1 MIDDDPERLIVGHFT
16 DSGALAEIF
25 ELGLRPEVFVETRIG
40 AAYAFALKYW
50 HESGMQ
56 TAPTRMVLEREF
68 AGLQVP
74 ESPTVS
80 ASWLVMDL
88 QRNFVANRLQDMIY
102 EAGEKSKDK
111 PIEALKELYSR
122 AYIAAEVVT
131 PRQTRVNMV
140 STIADRRQRYEDRQS
155 RPDGLGLPYGI
166 PDLDQHTGGLMPGE
180 LAVLGAFSKTGK
192 SFFLCNTLVALRKA
206 GYTPIL
212 FTLEM
217 SIGEM
222 EERIDAL
229 YSGVSYNRL
238 VHATLTGEEQRKLFT
253 AQEELAQ
260 QGPVFV
266 ESPEEGERTVAHLI
280 NRARQA
286 GADYVLIDQL
296 SFMEAV
302 GRNVRSPKE
311 HHAEIMHSLKNEL
324 RRPGKELPCLMAVQ
338 LNRDSVNSGAQLR
351 SFANASEVERYCDIA
366 LGLER
371 NDEERL
377 NHVMRCHILGS
388 RRSDN
393 RSWLLN
399 WELLSSSLIRVL
411 NPL

>member
-16 DSGALAEIF
+16 DSDALAEMS

-56 TAPTRMVLEREF
+56 HAPTKMVLEREF
-68 AGLQVP
+68 DRLQVP
-74 ESPTVS
+74 PTPTVS
-80 ASWLVMDL
+80 VAWLVGDL
-88 QRNFVANRLQDMIY
+88 QRNFIANRLQDMIY
-102 EAGEKSKDK
+102 AAGEKSQDK
-111 PIEALKELYSR
+111 PLEALKELYAQ
-122 AYIAAEVVT
+122 AYNAAEVVT
-131 PRQTRVNMV
+131 PRQTRVDMTATV
-140 STIADRRQRYEDRQS
+140 AARRQRYEERGN

-166 PDLDQHTGGLMPGE
+166 PELDQHTGGLMPGE
-180 LAVLGAFSKTGK
+180 LAVIGAFSKTGK
-192 SFFLCNTLVALRKA
+192 SFFLCNTLVHLRRA

-217 SIGEM
+217 SIAEM

-238 VHATLTGEEQRKLFT
+238 VHATLTGDEQRKLFE
-253 AQEELAQ
+253 AQEQMTES
-260 QGPVFV
+260 GPVLV

-296 SFMEAV
+296 SFMEAT
-302 GRNVRSPKE
+302 GRVRSPKE

-324 RRPGKELPCLMAVQ
+324 RRPGRELPCLMAVQ
-338 LNRDSVNSGAQLR
+338 LNRDSVNGGAQLR

-371 NDEERL
+371 NEEERL

>member
-1 MIDDDPERLIVGHFT
+1 MIDDDPERVIVGHFT
-16 DSGALAEIF
+16 DADALAEMY
-25 ELGLRPEVFVETRIG
+25 ELGLRPEVFTEQRISS
-40 AAYAFALKYW
+40 AYVFAIKYW
-50 HESGMQ
+50 HESGMKH
-56 TAPTRMVLEREF
+56 APTKMVLEREF
-68 AGLQVP
+68 DRLQVP
-74 ESPTVS
+74 PQPTVS
-80 ASWLVMDL
+80 VSWLVGDL
-88 QRNFVANRLQDMIY
+88 QRTFVANKLQAMIY
-102 EAGEKSKDK
+102 AAGEKSHQE
-111 PIEALKELYSR
+111 PVAALKELYSQ
-122 AYIAAEVVT
+122 AYNAAEVVT
-131 PRQTRVNMV
+131 PRQTRVNMAA
-140 STIADRRQRYEDRQS
+140 SIADRRQRYEERLS

-166 PDLDQHTGGLMPGE
+166 PELDQHTGGLMPGE
-180 LAVLGAFSKTGK
+180 LAVIGAFSKTGK
-192 SFFLCNTLVALRKA
+192 SFFLCNTLVHLRRA

-217 SIGEM
+217 SIAEM

-238 VHATLTGEEQRKLFT
+238 VHATLGADEQRRLFE
-253 AQEELAQ
+253 AQEELAR
-260 QGPVFV
+260 QGPVLV
-266 ESPEEGERTVAHLI
+266 ENPEEGERTVAHLI

-302 GRNVRSPKE
+302 GKVRSPKE

-324 RRPGKELPCLMAVQ
+324 RRPGRELPCLMAVQ
-338 LNRDSVNSGAQLR
+338 LNRDSINQGAQLR

-399 WELLSSSLIRVL
+399 WELLSASMIRVL

>member
-1 MIDDDPERLIVGHFT
+1 VIDDDPERLIVGHFT
-16 DSGALAEIF
+16 DTDALAELY
-25 ELGLRPEVFVETRIG
+25 ELGLRPEVFVEQKIG

-50 HESGMQ
+50 QESGMKQ
-56 TAPTRMVLEREF
+56 APTKMVLEHEF

-74 ESPTVS
+74 LSPNVTP
-80 ASWLVMDL
+80 SWLVNDL
-88 QRNFVANRLQDMIY
+88 QRNYVANKLQDMIY
-102 EAGEKSKDK
+102 AAGEKSKDR
-111 PIEALKELYSR
+111 PVEALKELYNR
-122 AYIAAEVVT
+122 AYNAAEVVK
-131 PRQTRVNMV
+131 PRQTRVNMA
-140 STIADRRQRYEDRQS
+140 SSIADRRQRYEERGN

-166 PDLDQHTGGLMPGE
+166 SELDQHTGGLMPGE
-180 LAVLGAFSKTGK
+180 LAVIGAFSKTGK
-192 SFFLCNTLVALRKA
+192 SFFLCHALVALRKA

-217 SIGEM
+217 SIAEM

-238 VHATLTGEEQRKLFT
+238 VHSTLTTDEQRRLFG
-253 AQEELAQ
+253 AQEEMAQ
-260 QGPVFV
+260 QGPVLV

-296 SFMEAV
+296 SFMEAM
-302 GRNVRSPKE
+302 GNVRSPKE
-311 HHAEIMHSLKNEL
+311 HHAEIMHSLKNEI
-324 RRPGKELPCLMAVQ
+324 RRPGREVPCLMAVQ

-371 NDEERL
+371 NEEERL

-399 WELLSSSLIRVL
+399 WELLSASTIRVL

>member
-16 DSGALAEIF
+16 DTTALAEMY
-25 ELGLRPEVFVETRIG
+25 EMGLRPEVFVEARIG
-40 AAYAFALKYW
+40 AAYSFSLKYW
-50 HESGMQ
+50 HESGMKY
-56 TAPTRMVLEREF
+56 APTKMVLEREF
-68 AGLQVP
+68 DRLQVP
-74 ESPTVS
+74 PPPTVS
-80 ASWLVMDL
+80 VSWLVEDL
-88 QRNFVANRLQDMIY
+88 QRNYVANKLQSMIY
-102 EAGEKSKDK
+102 EAGEKSQDK
-111 PIEALKELYSR
+111 PVEALKELYAR
-122 AYIAAEVVT
+122 AYNAAEVVK
-131 PRQTRVNMV
+131 PRQTRVDMA
-140 STIADRRQRYEDRQS
+140 STVEDRRRRYDERLS
-155 RPDGLGLPYGI
+155 RPDGLGLPYGV
-166 PDLDQHTGGLMPGE
+166 PELDQHTGGLMPGE
-180 LAVLGAFSKTGK
+180 LAVIGAFSKTGK
-192 SFFLCNTLVALRKA
+192 SFFLCNTLVHLRRA

-217 SIGEM
+217 SIAEM

-238 VHATLTGEEQRKLFT
+238 VHATLSADEQRRLFE
-253 AQEELAQ
+253 AQEELTQ
-260 QGPVFV
+260 EGPVLV
-266 ESPEEGERTVAHLI
+266 ESPEEGERTVAHLV

-286 GADYVLIDQL
+286 GADYILIDQL

-302 GRNVRSPKE
+302 GNVRSPKE

-324 RRPGKELPCLMAVQ
+324 RRPGRELPCLMAVQ
-338 LNRDSVNSGAQLR
+338 LNRDSVNQGAQLR

-371 NDEERL
+371 NEEERL

-399 WELLSSSLIRVL
+399 WELLSASAIRVL

>member
-16 DSGALAEIF
+16 DSDALAEMY

-40 AAYAFALKYW
+40 AAYAFAVKYW
-50 HESGMQ
+50 HESGMRH
-56 TAPTRMVLEREF
+56 APTKMVLEREF
-68 AGLQVP
+68 DRLQVP
-74 ESPTVS
+74 PPSTVS
-80 ASWLVMDL
+80 VSWLVTDL
-88 QRNFVANRLQDMIY
+88 QRNYVANRLQDMLY
-102 EAGEKSKDK
+102 EAGEKSQEK
-111 PIEALKELYSR
+111 PVEALKELYSR
-122 AYIAAEVVT
+122 AYNAAEVVT
-131 PRQTRVNMV
+131 PRQTRVNMA
-140 STIADRRQRYEDRQS
+140 SSISDRRQRYEERHE

-166 PDLDQHTGGLMPGE
+166 PEMDKHTGGLMPGE
-180 LAVLGAFSKTGK
+180 LAVIGAFSKTGK
-192 SFFLCNTLVALRKA
+192 SFFLCNTLVNLRKA

-217 SIGEM
+217 SIAEM

-238 VHATLTGEEQRKLFT
+238 VHATLTGDERTRLFA
-253 AQEELAQ
+253 AQEEMAK
-260 QGPVFV
+260 QGPVLV

-302 GRNVRSPKE
+302 GRTRSPKE
-311 HHAEIMHSLKNEL
+311 HHAEIMHALKNEL

-338 LNRDSVNSGAQLR
+338 LNRDSVGGGAQLR

-371 NDEERL
+371 NEEERL

-399 WELLSSSLIRVL
+399 WELLSASMIRVL